1 MGPTSLS
8 HVGSWDKTKSE
19 DFGSSWR
26 IIPLNKNDLFSCG
39 HQKEIGQEIE
49 NNIDTID
56 HAPTKNRSRIQ
67 SVLWEIYVFVCH
79 IIHDHHRHHHQNPNN
94 IIIINTTVVN
104 KIMIIIIIITIIKSL
119 AAFLDPR
126 KSSKHPFESLL
137 HYVIPYGV
145 LQLHHCSEL
154 FPKNIFGN
162 LRFVPSSVCKA

>member
-1 MGPTSLS
+1 MPPQKIDPESRVCYEKYMFLFAISFT
-8 HVGSWDKTKSE
+8 
-19 DFGSSWR
+19 
-26 IIPLNKNDLFSCG
+26 IITVIIIK
-39 HQKEIGQEIE
+39 
-49 NNIDTID
+49 
-56 HAPTKNRSRIQ
+56 IQ
-67 SVLWEIYVFVCH
+67 
-79 IIHDHHRHHHQNPNN
+79 IIIN

-104 KIMIIIIIITIIKSL
+104 KIMIIIITIIIIIITIIKSL

>member
-1 MGPTSLS
+1 MKITLTPLTMPPQKIDPESRVCYEKYMFLFAILF
-8 HVGSWDKTKSE
+8 T
-19 DFGSSWR
+19 
-26 IIPLNKNDLFSCG
+26 IIIVIIIK
-39 HQKEIGQEIE
+39 
-49 NNIDTID
+49 
-56 HAPTKNRSRIQ
+56 IQ
-67 SVLWEIYVFVCH
+67 
-79 IIHDHHRHHHQNPNN
+79 IIIN